1 MGPTWI
7 FSKRA
12 KMQKVRINPQQGYLA
27 AAGWRPTLPANQTP
41 LCFNKIW
48 QWSMNIYRS
57 MIKQT
62 QVQMNGLYV
71 HNCNCKDGF
80 RSDMDEIGF
89 KYHLLP
95 YFNSNANTDF
105 NRYEY
110 KTDSS
115 DPSTVVGCVLIR
127 SASRS
132 STNHFIPSDF
142 GSLLNR
148 PSVYY
153 TIDSS
158 GLLAFFSAWPSGSL
172 LHVKITAKNYSKVQ
186 SEFRLETQQ
195 VEVESCAWDRWQASC
210 IIIYHQ

>member
-1 MGPTWI
+1 
-7 FSKRA
+7 
-12 KMQKVRINPQQGYLA
+12 
-27 AAGWRPTLPANQTP
+27 
-41 LCFNKIW
+41 
-48 QWSMNIYRS
+48 MNIYRS

-71 HNCNCKDGF
+71 HNCNCKDVF
-80 RSDMDEIGF
+80 RSDIDEIGF

-95 YFNSNANTDF
+95 YFNPNANTDF
-105 NRYEY
+105 SRYEY
-110 KTDSS
+110 KTDSRFGS
-115 DPSTVVGCVLIR
+115 GSGYIVDLKHSAITSGIVGCVLIR